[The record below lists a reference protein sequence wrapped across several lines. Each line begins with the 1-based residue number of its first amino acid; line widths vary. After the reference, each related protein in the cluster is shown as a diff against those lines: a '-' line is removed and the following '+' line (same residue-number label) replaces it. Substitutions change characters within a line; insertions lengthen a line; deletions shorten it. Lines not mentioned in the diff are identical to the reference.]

1 MKKKTIKTMRYFLVF
16 TLEIIL
22 FLSLL
27 AFADSRIMPPLM
39 EISHM
44 QCKAYA
50 NRLIDEAA
58 QEIFLRQNTIEWE
71 LIPAVSENRFVTNT
85 ALINRYCSS
94 FSSEINKRISKIP
107 YEEISIPLGAAWGFG
122 FLADTG
128 PNVPFTFYPM
138 GSVNVDYETEFR
150 SAGINQINYKIWL
163 DISMEMKIVNPLS
176 DEKVTLQRKI
186 LLADMV
192 LSGNVPDHYFQM
204 SSPGEYLLTE

>member
-1 MKKKTIKTMRYFLVF
+1 
-16 TLEIIL
+16 
-22 FLSLL
+22 
-27 AFADSRIMPPLM
+27 
-39 EISHM
+39 M

-58 QEIFLRQNTIEWE
+58 EEIFFHQNTPGSE
-71 LIPAVSENRFVTNT
+71 LLPAVNENRFVTNT

-94 FSSEINKRISKIP
+94 FSSEINKKISEIP
-107 YEEISIPLGAAWGFG
+107 YEEISIPLGAAWGLG

-128 PNVPFTFYPM
+128 PKVPFTFYPM
-138 GSVNVDYETEFR
+138 GSVNVDYETEFL

-163 DISMEMKIVNPLS
+163 EIAMEIKIVNPLS